1 MRRYGGHL
9 CGLFRLVQRP
19 VNHEAV
25 PLSAAVGFGP
35 SYAPAVSGLRVLVVE
50 DEPAIAAEVEH
61 SLTAH
66 GYDVTV
72 ASTGKAAL
80 AAASAQPPDLVV
92 LDLGL
97 PDLDGVHVC
106 RLLRSDLPA
115 VPIVMVTAR
124 DDDVDVVVGLDA
136 GATDYV
142 VKPFAMAVLLA
153 RLRAHLRVPAGDGA
167 VGALVVGDLRV
178 DLAAHRAFLAEVE
191 LDLRPKE
198 FDLLEVLVE
207 RAGRVVTRD
216 YLLSEVWDLR
226 WESSTKTLDMHV
238 HALRRKL
245 GDRGDGVPW
254 ISTVRTV
261 GYRFE
266 LM

>member
-1 MRRYGGHL
+1 M
-9 CGLFRLVQRP
+9 
-19 VNHEAV
+19 
-25 PLSAAVGFGP
+25 
-35 SYAPAVSGLRVLVVE
+35 VE
-50 DEPAIAAEVEH
+50 DEPAILAEVEQ

-72 ASTGKAAL
+72 ATTGRSAL
-80 AAASAQPPDLVV
+80 AAASAHPPDLVV

-106 RLLRSDLPA
+106 RLLRAELPA

-142 VKPFAMAVLLA
+142 VKPFSMTVLLA
-153 RLRAHLRVPAGDGA
+153 RLRAHLRAPGGDELVA
-167 VGALVVGDLRV
+167 ALVVGALRV
-178 DLAAHRAFLAEVE
+178 DLGAHRAFLDGVE

-198 FDLLEVLVE
+198 FDLLHVLVE

-216 YLLSEVWDLR
+216 HLLSEVWDLR

-245 GDRGDGVPW
+245 GARTDGVSW

-261 GYRFE
+261 GYRLE
-266 LM
+266 LA